1 MREEE
6 KGTQWG
12 IRGKNGEDGQTDW
25 ERQERGGEKRSFEQ
39 REEVP
44 RGVRSIRG
52 LDLPHGETG
61 LAALRE

>member
-12 IRGKNGEDGQTDW
+12 IRGKNDEDGQTDR
-25 ERQERGGEKRSFEQ
+25 ERQERGGEKRSFEK

-44 RGVRSIRG
+44 RGVRSIRE
-52 LDLPHGETG
+52 LDLPHGKTG